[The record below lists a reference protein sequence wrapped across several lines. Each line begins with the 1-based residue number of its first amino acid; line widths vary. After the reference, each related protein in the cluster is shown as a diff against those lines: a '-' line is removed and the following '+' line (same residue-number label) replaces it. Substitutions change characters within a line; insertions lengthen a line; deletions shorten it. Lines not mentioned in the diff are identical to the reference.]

1 MPSAA
6 GVSLGPLAPLLAASA
21 RAVAPV
27 GGFADI
33 VARVAGSACVAV
45 SAGVETGLDDP
56 AADAMPARGSGWHD
70 MTLPAPSKLGD
81 GGSAAVVALTQP
93 AASAGKTVVA
103 VAQAGRGP
111 VAPKAAGDVPVA
123 AAHIVA
129 QPQTLR
135 HAAAPVAQTG
145 QHQKANVSASRAP
158 VLACGGVRSRAMQVP
173 AANAH
178 AGGDHAGDPALIAA
192 SDTVQAAPA
201 TQMTRAAVHSKRADA
216 AAGAVTPP
224 AAPPQEATAP
234 APAAAQP
241 APAAPQPAPAAPQPA
256 PAAPQPMVP
265 VDVGQKA
272 APQLVVQAGSLAQQ
286 GNTMPARAEAQTGLT
301 GTGVASG
308 AGGVNAYQEAARPIA
323 QAGSLAQQGNTTRA
337 RAEAQTGLTG
347 TGVASGAGGVDAYQE
362 AAGPMAQAGAW
373 PNEAAV
379 PDEPVQAARPAARVA
394 AASNGASLPNRTLAA
409 GTADNA
415 PSAVAPSIKPQ
426 AGVARAGNL
435 MAAVTPASVQ
445 QHPHEAPAKPTAVDA
460 NKPASRAPQLG
471 PSAAAPQS
479 TAVAPVQNTLAR
491 PEAVTQTPTVAAV
504 SSGSASP
511 VAPAASAA
519 ANSPDVEAQAGQAQ
533 PWQAKPG
540 PAKTEQGE
548 AAPATSPVAS
558 AVPSPVLPVGV
569 AAEGDPAA
577 PALQA
582 AAIPASEVTVA
593 VAPMQVA
600 ARPVGAAQV
609 PLAAPAAPAAQLGQ
623 AVAAV
628 QIGAGASGH
637 VTIRLQPAELGHV
650 QISIS
655 RDGAGAAS
663 VSVAVERPETLST
676 LQADLGHLHQ
686 ALDRA
691 GVPDQRSVSLHL
703 AGAQDAQSQA
713 GQAGGGGQGAP
724 QGSAGGFQQG
734 SGQSRPGVP
743 AGTDAGAAAPGG
755 EAPAVAEPASR
766 WVRAGVN
773 VTA

>member
-1 MPSAA
+1 
-6 GVSLGPLAPLLAASA
+6 
-21 RAVAPV
+21 
-27 GGFADI
+27 
-33 VARVAGSACVAV
+33 
-45 SAGVETGLDDP
+45 
-56 AADAMPARGSGWHD
+56 
-70 MTLPAPSKLGD
+70 
-81 GGSAAVVALTQP
+81 
-93 AASAGKTVVA
+93 
-103 VAQAGRGP
+103 
-111 VAPKAAGDVPVA
+111 
-123 AAHIVA
+123 
-129 QPQTLR
+129 
-135 HAAAPVAQTG
+135 
-145 QHQKANVSASRAP
+145 
-158 VLACGGVRSRAMQVP
+158 
-173 AANAH
+173 
-178 AGGDHAGDPALIAA
+178 
-192 SDTVQAAPA
+192 
-201 TQMTRAAVHSKRADA
+201 
-216 AAGAVTPP
+216 
-224 AAPPQEATAP
+224 
-234 APAAAQP
+234 
-241 APAAPQPAPAAPQPA
+241 
-256 PAAPQPMVP
+256 MVP

-272 APQLVVQAGSLAQQ
+272 APQLVV
-286 GNTMPARAEAQTGLT
+286 
-301 GTGVASG
+301 
-308 AGGVNAYQEAARPIA
+308 

-460 NKPASRAPQLG
+460 DKPASRAPQLG

-628 QIGAGASGH
+628 QIGAGA
-637 VTIRLQPAELGHV
+637 IRLQPAELGHV

>member
-286 GNTMPARAEAQTGLT
+286 GNTM
-301 GTGVASG
+301 
-308 AGGVNAYQEAARPIA
+308 
-323 QAGSLAQQGNTTRA
+323 RA

-415 PSAVAPSIKPQ
+415 PSAVAPSIKLQ

-460 NKPASRAPQLG
+460 DKPASRAPQLG